1 MSATTAT
8 HKASD
13 NKIFNDLC
21 AQAAQQS
28 VAIEEAR
35 CLPKEL
41 ARALADYGM
50 FSMFVPKKIGGGE
63 WDAPVGMA
71 HLQKLGGFDAASAWV
86 CMIGATTGLG
96 AAYIAPDIATQ
107 IFGGGR
113 ITGGIFA
120 PSGQALCD
128 GDDYV
133 INGRWAWASGSANAD
148 YIGVGCMVVDNA
160 GDAPDPTRTRFIMV
174 PREAIIFH
182 DTWHTMGL
190 RGTSSGDI
198 ELRDKRVPMAYS
210 YALSDGAWDDS
221 PLYRM
226 PYFGFLAAG
235 VAAIALGNARAA
247 IDDFKTLAMRKKPSG
262 ATRPL
267 HAIERIQ
274 NGLAH
279 AEADW
284 GAAHAF
290 YWDGVNDVWARQSA
304 STTRPDVETKM
315 QLRLVSSHAVRV
327 SANVVRAIHDMAGG
341 TSVYNQSAIQRRLRD
356 AQTMTQHIIT
366 GPGTYDVMGRIMLG
380 GYQPSMMI

>member
-1 MSATTAT
+1 MCAAAVT
-8 HKASD
+8 D
-13 NKIFNDLC
+13 NKKFNDLC

-28 VAIEEAR
+28 ESIEAAR

-41 ARALADYGM
+41 AGALADYGM

-63 WDAPVGMA
+63 WSAPDGMA
-71 HLQKLGGFDAASAWV
+71 HLQKLAAFDAASAWV

-96 AAYIAPDIATQ
+96 AAYIAPDISANM
-107 IFGGGR
+107 FGAAGR
-113 ITGGIFA
+113 VTCGIFA
-120 PSGQALCD
+120 PSGKAIID
-128 GDDYV
+128 GDDFI

-148 YIGVGCMVVDNA
+148 YIGVGCMVLDKA
-160 GDAPDPTRTRFIMV
+160 DDAPDPSRTRFIMA
-174 PREAIIFH
+174 PRDDIIFH

-198 ELRDKRVPMAYS
+198 ELREARIPIAHS
-210 YALSDGAWDDS
+210 YALSEGAWDDS

-247 IDDFKTLAMRKKPSG
+247 IDDFKIVAMNKKASG
-262 ATRPL
+262 ASRPL
-267 HAIERIQ
+267 YQMERIQ

-290 YWDGVNDVWARQSA
+290 YWAGVNEVWAAQCNSK
-304 STTRPDVETKM
+304 TRPDVETKM
-315 QLRLVSSHAVRV
+315 RLRLVSTHAVR
-327 SANVVRAIHDMAGG
+327 SCVRVLGAIHDMAGG
-341 TSVYNQSAIQRRLRD
+341 TSVYNQSSIQRRLRD
-356 AQTMTQHIIT
+356 GQTMTQHIIT
-366 GPGTYDVMGRIMLG
+366 GPGTYDVIGRIMLG